1 MDIKA
6 LQQFLNSTPESYC
19 GVISVIDYLN
29 WWSDDSDIGWI
40 DSKNDYYEAYLPEG
54 LHSDSEHSIANLDTQ
69 QCITTVG
76 IFDNNKRIS
85 QEVFEEFYE
94 EVM

>member
-1 MDIKA
+1 MNIEA
-6 LQQFLNSTPESYC
+6 LKQFIDSTPESYC
-19 GVISVIDYLN
+19 GVISVIDCLN
-29 WWSDDSDIGWI
+29 WWSEDSGIGWV

-54 LHSDSEHSIANLDTQ
+54 LHSDSERSIANLYTQ
-69 QCITTVG
+69 QRITTVG

-85 QEVFEEFYE
+85 EEVFEELYE